1 MIYKIKEY
9 KNKLI
14 EKAFKDGMREFNK
27 FFDFSLSK
35 KIGIC
40 ILNNRKEIDLFFQ
53 EKTKPWVVSFVKPGG
68 NIIYILDNNKFN
80 KESSHKKESN
90 EKYSGLIKH
99 ELCHFFDLQL
109 SKDCYKPLWL
119 GEGLAVYLSGQ
130 FKYEQPISYFSDFIK
145 SYDEYADYH
154 AFTDGGFAVKLLVEN
169 FGKQK
174 LLKLISKSGEAKN
187 KKDFAKLFKKI
198 YGFDLNYKNFNS
210 LLKKK

>member
-14 EKAFKDGMREFNK
+14 EKAYKEGMKEFNK
-27 FFDFSLSK
+27 FF
-35 KIGIC
+35 GINWIHNTPNIC
-40 ILNNRKEIDLFFQ
+40 VLENRKQINALYRND
-53 EKTKPWVVSFVKPGG
+53 KTEAWIIGFSKE
-68 NIIYILDNNKFN
+68 NIFYILDNK
-80 KESSHKKESN
+80 KMESESSHKKHSD
-90 EKYSGLIKH
+90 EKYTELIKH
-99 ELCHFFDLQL
+99 ELCHSFFSIV
-109 SKDCYKPLWL
+109 SKKYYNPKWL
-119 GEGLAVYLSGQ
+119 TEGVSIYLSGQ
-130 FKYEQPISYFSDFIK
+130 LKDKKPVEKFSNFLDFYEHGGAGV
-145 SYDEYADYH
+145 YAES
-154 AFTDGGFAVKLLVEN
+154 GMVIKLLLDN